1 MLMRRFV
8 ERFLSYSALLHAFS
22 KATNSDSMVEWAKH
36 ACLEDFQD
44 TTPLSRVN
52 IKPLVDLISFYL
64 QTEFALL
71 YPSNTDGE
79 LL

>member
-1 MLMRRFV
+1 MRRFA

-36 ACLEDFQD
+36 INLFGRFQD

-52 IKPLVDLISFYL
+52 IQPLVDLISFYL
-64 QTEFALL
+64 QTKFTLL